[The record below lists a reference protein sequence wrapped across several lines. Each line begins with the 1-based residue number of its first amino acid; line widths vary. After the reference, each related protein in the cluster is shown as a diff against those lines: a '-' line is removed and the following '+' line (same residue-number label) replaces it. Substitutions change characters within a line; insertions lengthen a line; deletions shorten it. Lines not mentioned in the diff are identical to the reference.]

1 MSLDPAALDREH
13 DQRGHAPQDAPRYA
27 DAALLD
33 FARSLLAKTGME
45 ADKAD
50 CVAELLL
57 DGDRMGH
64 STHGL
69 QLLPGYLAEIEKGQM
84 ALSGQPI
91 VVSDRPAAL
100 TWDGQYLPGL
110 WLVREGI
117 REGVKR
123 AKIYGTCT
131 IAIRRSHHIGC
142 LAVYPPL
149 AAAEGMLLLLASSD
163 PMGNSVAPHGALAGR
178 FTPNPI
184 AAGWST
190 GPDSLPVVLDISA
203 STTSNG
209 MTSRLHRLNQA
220 DGGNRRLGGDWLVD
234 NQGNATDD
242 PAAFFTKPPGAILP
256 LGGMDLGHK
265 GYALGLL
272 VEALTNGLAGFGR
285 ADGSKRWG
293 AGVFLQIIDPEA
305 FGGREAFERETG
317 WLAEACRTAPVK
329 PGNPP
334 VRLPGERGLK
344 LKAEQAQSGI
354 RLHPEI
360 LPGLA
365 PWAEKLGV
373 ALPGPL

>member
-1 MSLDPAALDREH
+1 MTHPVPQDRDH
-13 DQRGHAPQDAPRYA
+13 DQRGHAPQDAPLYA
-27 DAALLD
+27 NAALQA
-33 FARSLLAKTGME
+33 FAKDLLSKAGLE
-45 ADKAD
+45 DDKAE

-69 QLLPGYLAEIEKGQM
+69 QLLPGYLGEIEKGNM
-84 ALSGQPI
+84 KPAGQPI
-91 VVSDRPAAL
+91 VVADRPAAL
-100 TWDGQYLPGL
+100 TWNGQYLPGL
-110 WLVREGI
+110 WLMRKAI
-117 REGVKR
+117 AEGVAR
-123 AKIYGTCT
+123 AKIHGTCT
-131 IAIRRSHHIGC
+131 IVIRQSHHIGC

-149 AAAEGMLLLLASSD
+149 AAAQGMMLLLASSD

-184 AAGWST
+184 AAGWPT
-190 GPDSLPVVLDISA
+190 NDLPVVMDISA

-220 DGGNRRLGGDWLVD
+220 DGGQRRLGGQWLVD

-265 GYALGLL
+265 GYALGLM
-272 VEALTNGLAGFGR
+272 VEALTSGLAGYGH
-285 ADGSKRWG
+285 ADQPKHWG
-293 AGVFLQIIDPEA
+293 ANVFLQIIDPEA
-305 FGGREAFERETG
+305 FGGHEAFVRETG
-317 WLAEACRTAPVK
+317 YLADLCRTAPVK

-334 VRLPGERGLK
+334 VRLPGERALK
-344 LKAEQAQSGI
+344 LKAQQEQSGI

-360 LPGLA
+360 MPGLK
-365 PWAEKLGV
+365 PWAEKLGI
-373 ALPGPL
+373 PTPQPL

>member
-1 MSLDPAALDREH
+1 MSAGSLDREH
-13 DQRGHAPQDAPRYA
+13 DRRGHAPDSAPLFA
-27 DAALLD
+27 DAALLG
-33 FARSLLAKTGME
+33 FAESLLLKAGME
-45 ADKAD
+45 ADKAA

-69 QLLPGYLAEIEKGQM
+69 QLLAGYLAEIEKGNM
-84 ALSGQPI
+84 KTSGQPI
-91 VVSDRPAAL
+91 VLADRPAAL
-100 TWDGQYLPGL
+100 TWNGQYLPGL
-110 WLVREGI
+110 WLLREAI
-117 REGVKR
+117 REGVSR
-123 AKIYGTCT
+123 ARVHGTCT
-131 IAIRRSHHIGC
+131 VVIRQSHHIGC

-149 AAAEGMLLLLASSD
+149 AAAEGMMLLLASSD
-163 PMGNSVAPHGALAGR
+163 PMGSSVAPHGALAGR

-184 AAGWST
+184 AAGWPT
-190 GPDSLPVVLDISA
+190 DGLPVVMDISA

-220 DGGNRRLGGDWLVD
+220 DGGQRRLGGQWLVD

-265 GYALGLL
+265 GYALGLM
-272 VEALTNGLAGFGR
+272 VEALTSGLGGYGH
-285 ADGSKRWG
+285 ADKPGHWG
-293 AGVFLQIIDPEA
+293 ANVFLQIIDPEA
-305 FGGREAFERETG
+305 FGGRDAFIRETG
-317 WLAEACRTAPVK
+317 FIAEACRTAPVK

-344 LKAEQAQSGI
+344 LKAEQMQAGI

-360 LPGLA
+360 MPSLV
-365 PWAEKLGV
+365 PWAEKFGI
-373 ALPGPL
+373 ALPAAI